1 MSILT
6 RLAPSPTG
14 FMHIG
19 TARTGLF
26 SWLYAHARGGKF
38 ALRIEDTDR
47 SEGRWFPEAPEIVY
61 SELRWLGLDWDML
74 VESQL
79 ANAMRHAEIARELL
93 ARGAAYECYLSAEE
107 LEKLREEAKK
117 TGKPIRSPYR
127 DGGMKAPA
135 GVKPV
140 VRLRM
145 PDSGKTIIHDLIQ
158 GDIEFDNAGIE
169 DLVIL
174 RSDGTPTYNLSVAV
188 DDHDMGVSHV
198 IRGADHISNT
208 PKQMRIYE
216 AMGWSMP
223 AFAHAPLILA
233 MDGSKMS
240 KRHGATTVGEYR
252 ELGVLP
258 EALFNYLLRLGWSH
272 GNDEIISREQALK
285 WFDIKDVG
293 ASPAKFD
300 HAKLIAL
307 NAIYIRAATNERLA
321 ELLKPFMGE
330 ITAADWARVVRGIP
344 DMKERVKTL
353 AEMADMAQIYLVDG
367 WKDLPKAADIKGVA
381 ELSALTDWTA
391 ASINECFK
399 SIAAKYDM
407 KIGNVVAPLRMAI
420 SGKTIS
426 PPLAEAME
434 IIGKEESIRR
444 LK

>member
-1 MSILT
+1 MSVLT

-19 TARTGLF
+19 TARTALF
-26 SWLYAHARGGKF
+26 NWLYAHARGGKL

-47 SEGRWFPEAPEIVY
+47 SEGRWFPGAAEIIY
-61 SELRWLGLDWDML
+61 NELRWLGLDWDIL

-79 ANAMRHAEIARELL
+79 ANAPRHAEVARELL

-127 DGGMKAPA
+127 DGKAAPA

-145 PDSGKTIIHDLIQ
+145 PDTGKTIIHDLIQ
-158 GDIEFDNAGIE
+158 GDIEFDNSGIE
-169 DLVIL
+169 DLVLL

-188 DDHDMGVSHV
+188 DDHDMGITHV
-198 IRGADHISNT
+198 IRGADHINNT

-223 AFAHAPLILA
+223 AFGHVPLILA

-240 KRHGATTVGEYR
+240 KRHGASTVGEYR

-321 ELLKPFMGE
+321 ELLKPFLGE
-330 ITAADWARVVRGIP
+330 ISAADWARVIRGIP

-353 AEMADMAQIYLVDG
+353 AEMAEMGQIYLVDG
-367 WKDLPKAADIKGVA
+367 WKDLPKAADINGVA
-381 ELSALTDWTA
+381 ELEALSDWTA

-399 SIAAKYDM
+399 SIAAKHDM
-407 KIGNVVAPLRMAI
+407 KIGNVVAPIRMAI